1 MSKQDISD
9 ARETFARNVTADA
22 GVHDAR
28 LREAFAALPREKF
41 LGTGPWEIARTRR
54 GGYACSESDDP
65 RHVYVDALIALDPAH
80 NVNNGKPSAHAAWI
94 EALDL
99 KPGERVV
106 HIGAGTGYYTA
117 ILAELVGPS
126 GHVEAFEIDPA
137 LASRARG
144 CLADR
149 ANVALRERSGAA
161 GVLPPADAIYV
172 NAGATAPLDLWL
184 DALAPGGR
192 LLFPLT
198 DEGGAG
204 GMLLV
209 TRSKSLGWAAHFVS
223 GAAFIDM
230 SGGRQSQAAKAVR
243 AAFRSGGADAV
254 RSLWRD
260 ERREAEDWLR
270 GEGWRLSRVAAG
282 E

>member
-1 MSKQDISD
+1 MSKQELSD
-9 ARETFARNVTADA
+9 ARKAFARNVTSHA
-22 GVHDAR
+22 GVGDGR
-28 LREAFAALPREKF
+28 LREAFAAVPRERF
-41 LGTGPWEIARTRR
+41 LGPGPWEIASLRR
-54 GGYACSESDDP
+54 AGYACSESDDP
-65 RHVYVDALIALDPAH
+65 SLVYVDSLIALDPAH
-80 NVNNGKPSAHAAWI
+80 SVNNGKPSAHATWI
-94 EALDL
+94 NALDL
-99 KPGERVV
+99 KVGERVV

-137 LASRARG
+137 LTARARE

-149 ANVALRERSGAA
+149 ANVVLRERSGATGA
-161 GVLPPADAIYV
+161 LPQADAIYV

-198 DEGGAG
+198 DERGVG
-204 GMLLV
+204 GMLLI
-209 TRSKSLGWAAHFVS
+209 TWSKPRGWAAHFVS

-230 SGGRQSQAAKAVR
+230 SGGRESKAAKAVR
-243 AAFRSGGADAV
+243 AAFRSGGADEV

-260 ERREAEDWLR
+260 EQREAGDWLR
-270 GEGWRLSRVAAG
+270 GDGWRLSRVEA
-282 E
+282 EQ